1 MGFRFF
7 RRIKIAPGLSVNLSK
22 SGASLSLGPRG
33 MKYTIGSRG
42 TRTTLGIPGT
52 GLFYTVA
59 NSSRSHSRGPSS
71 AQQLAEPVV
80 RPEDRLTIGFFQNL
94 TTPENEKALVAGCR
108 EHVLGNV
115 DASLDYLRKA
125 NELADAAFLAGAL
138 CLKKGLFD
146 ESITCLSKAAKQA
159 TDLGHY
165 FGKYGIS
172 ALISIPITE
181 EITAQVGPNLR
192 GIWLMLVEAY
202 QHQKRWQEALNCL
215 NYLRRLEP
223 EDIVVRLS
231 FAEILLEA
239 KPNAQETYQEIL
251 KLAEGVENNSPVHVA
266 LLLYKSK
273 ALRGLQLYAAARET
287 VSSVLRKKAALPDE
301 LTRAL
306 RYERALVYEAA
317 GQAKRARAEFEKLY
331 AETPDYEDVASRLQV
346 GQV

>member
-1 MGFRFF
+1 
-7 RRIKIAPGLSVNLSK
+7 
-22 SGASLSLGPRG
+22 
-33 MKYTIGSRG
+33 
-42 TRTTLGIPGT
+42 
-52 GLFYTVA
+52 
-59 NSSRSHSRGPSS
+59 
-71 AQQLAEPVV
+71 LAEPVV